1 MSVRL
6 GLLTLQKKVGIL
18 AKDKFQGKFMTDW
31 EDSYKL
37 VKGEFEEHD
46 VSPGIAMALSVK
58 DEEEQ
63 VNSHAMVTYY

>member
-1 MSVRL
+1 
-6 GLLTLQKKVGIL
+6 
-18 AKDKFQGKFMTDW
+18 MTDW

-37 VKGEFEEHD
+37 VKGKFEEHD

-63 VNSHAMVTYY
+63 VNSSHDGNLLLEIHSISLQNKSCVIDEVF